1 MCASWAAC
9 GALNAPVDD
18 PVRVA
23 VLDRRQDLPKE
34 AARLLVAD
42 ALVRDNV
49 VEELA
54 AGSVLQDQADLVG
67 RF

>member
-1 MCASWAAC
+1 M
-9 GALNAPVDD
+9 DD